1 MKRIIYVLICLGLVG
16 CSVNKEVKINED
28 LDYLKIESAEA
39 INDHNLSNFENM
51 LSKMDKAKAL
61 WCSLIIDSYFT
72 MDKESLGEF
81 DHVVLTNQKGLE
93 KLGNDDHLKSVA
105 LEEVSKTL
113 QDALVSYQ
121 KVFAKATKSLE
132 FTLYHYAGDDLVAL
146 PFNLVDNK
154 QYQTSNQSF
163 KDKLPVTLEN
173 SLVVLVENLS
183 EAGAVEEFLL
193 PLVNSG
199 NIVFSDEK
207 LLKETIEKNNLD
219 KIIKINDF
227 NNIYEKR

>member
-1 MKRIIYVLICLGLVG
+1 MKRIFWILICLGLVG
-16 CSVNKEVKINED
+16 CNVNKEVKINED
-28 LDYLKIESAEA
+28 LDYLKIENVEA
-39 INDHNLSNFENM
+39 ISDRDLSSFENM
-51 LSKMDKAKAL
+51 LIEMDNAQTL
-61 WCSLIIDSYFT
+61 WCSLIIDSYFI

-81 DHVVLTNQKGLE
+81 DHVVLTNQEGLK
-93 KLGNDDHLKSVA
+93 KLGNNKHLKPVA

-121 KVFAKATKSLE
+121 KVFAKETKSLE
-132 FTLYHYAGDDLVAL
+132 FSLYHYASDDLVAL

-154 QYQTSNQSF
+154 QYQTNNQSF

-207 LLKETIEKNNLD
+207 LLKETIETNNLD

>member
-1 MKRIIYVLICLGLVG
+1 MKRIFWILICLGLVG
-16 CSVNKEVKINED
+16 CNVNKEVKINED
-28 LDYLKIESAEA
+28 LDYLKIENVEA
-39 INDHNLSNFENM
+39 ISDRDLSSFENM
-51 LSKMDKAKAL
+51 LIEMDNAQTL
-61 WCSLIIDSYFT
+61 WCSLIIDSYFI

-81 DHVVLTNQKGLE
+81 DHVVLTNQEGLK
-93 KLGNDDHLKSVA
+93 KLGNNKHLKPVA

-121 KVFAKATKSLE
+121 KVFAKETKLLE
-132 FTLYHYAGDDLVAL
+132 FSLYHYASDDLVAL

-154 QYQTSNQSF
+154 QYQTNNQSF

-207 LLKETIEKNNLD
+207 LLKEIIEINNLN